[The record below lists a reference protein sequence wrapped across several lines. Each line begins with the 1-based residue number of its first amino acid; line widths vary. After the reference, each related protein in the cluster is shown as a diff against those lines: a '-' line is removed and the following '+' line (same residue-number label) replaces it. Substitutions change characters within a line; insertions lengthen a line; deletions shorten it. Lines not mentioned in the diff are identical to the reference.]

1 MDPITPLIGLG
12 IAGASA
18 VTTGIAQ
25 KQQNKALANAQTAN
39 QEAAAQSNLDATAA
53 AKIQRQQLAD
63 QTALERMKAANDI
76 AITRGRL
83 RAVMADSGF
92 GTGGSALAVQRQLAY
107 DATLNDAILRQNLTN
122 NVQRVDSGLVAQV
135 NQTTA
140 QANNVV
146 QSLQSQKQNPFLTAF
161 ASGVG
166 GLGTGLAIGTG
177 LKGIS

>member
-12 IAGASA
+12 IAGTSA
-18 VTTGIAQ
+18 IATGAAQ
-25 KQQNKALANAQTAN
+25 KQQNKALANAQVANQQAAATAN
-39 QEAAAQSNLDATAA
+39 TDATKAAA
-53 AKIQRQQLAD
+53 IQRQQLAD
-63 QTALERMKAANDI
+63 QTALERAKAAN
-76 AITRGRL
+76 AMALTRGRL

-107 DATLNDAILRQNLTN
+107 DAQLNDAILRQNLSN
-122 NVQRVDSGLVAQV
+122 NVQRVDTGLTAQV
-135 NQTTA
+135 NQTNA

-146 QSLQSQKQNPFLTAF
+146 TSLQSQKQSPLLTAF

-177 LKGIS
+177 LKGLS